1 MSLKEVKHA
10 MKTERMFSILI
21 YLLKKDIVPAEELA
35 NTFEVSKRTI
45 YRDIDAL
52 SAIGIPIISYLGK
65 NGGFT
70 LIDNYQLD
78 KFTFSEEEKKFLLE
92 GLTLKNE
99 LFDNNQLSMLQK
111 KLELLKENKEEYHSN
126 ITISSST
133 LHRETI
139 EEETKRKVKKILS
152 IIDEGN
158 KVHISYVSQTAN
170 ISSRMI
176 QPLKLNFM
184 NGSWYLEA
192 FCESRKA
199 LRLFKLTRI
208 RSMEIIHDNTKAAYT
223 EKNEYVT
230 NKAAK
235 VERIVLLFSKSELGK
250 LYDFFTDDEIE
261 FLEDGELK
269 VTFQYDSNKNILP
282 FLLMFG
288 RHVKILEPLWLK
300 NKYRGEIEYIY
311 KS

>member
-1 MSLKEVKHA
+1 
-10 MKTERMFSILI
+10 MKTARMFSILI
-21 YLLKKDIVPAEELA
+21 YLLKKDIVSTEELA
-35 NTFEVSKRTI
+35 NKFEVSKRTI

-52 SAIGIPIISYLGK
+52 SSIGIPIISYLGK

-78 KFTFSEEEKKFLLE
+78 KFTFNEKEKKFLLE

-99 LFDNNQLSMLQK
+99 LFDNNQLSILQK
-111 KLELLKENKEEYHSN
+111 KIELLKENKEDYHSN

-139 EEETKRKVKKILS
+139 EDETKRKIKKILF

-158 KVHISYVSQTAN
+158 KVRISYVAQTAN
-170 ISSRMI
+170 ITSRII
-176 QPLKLNFM
+176 QPLKLHFM
-184 NGSWYLEA
+184 NGSWYLKS

-199 LRLFKLTRI
+199 LRLFKVTRI
-208 RSMEIIHDNTKAAYT
+208 RSMEVIHDNTRTIYS
-223 EKNEYVT
+223 EENEYVT

-235 VERIVLLFSKSELGK
+235 LETIILLFSKSELGK
-250 LYDFFTDDEIE
+250 LYDFFTEDEITV
-261 FLEDGELK
+261 LEDGSLK
-269 VTFQYDSNKNILP
+269 VTFNYDINKNLLP

-288 RHVKILEPLWLK
+288 RHVKVLAPLWLK
-300 NKYRGEIEYIY
+300 NEYRNEIEFIY

>member
-1 MSLKEVKHA
+1 

-21 YLLKKDIVPAEELA
+21 YLLKKDIVSAEELA
-35 NTFEVSKRTI
+35 NRFEVSKRTI

-78 KFTFSEEEKKFLLE
+78 KFTFNEEEKKFLLE

-99 LFDNNQLSMLQK
+99 LFDNDQLLILQK
-111 KLELLKENKEEYHSN
+111 KLELLKENKEEHHSN

-139 EEETKRKVKKILS
+139 EEETKVKIKKILS
-152 IIDEGN
+152 VINEGN
-158 KVHISYVSQTAN
+158 KIRISYVSQTAN

-208 RSMEIIHDNTKAAYT
+208 RSMEIIHDNTRTPYT

-230 NKAAK
+230 NKIAK
-235 VERIVLLFSKSELGK
+235 IERIILLFSKSELGK

-261 FLEDGELK
+261 VLEDGELK
-269 VTFQYDSNKNILP
+269 VTFPYDSNKNILP

-288 RHVKILEPLWLK
+288 RHVKIIEPLWLK
-300 NKYRGEIEYIY
+300 NKYRDEIEYIY